1 VKHQEIREGRRTR
14 EEEKRQTKRMD
25 VAVEALC
32 GRQKEAFEG
41 KCSLQKEVEQ
51 W

>member
-1 VKHQEIREGRRTR
+1 MKHREIREGRRTR
-14 EEEKRQTKRMD
+14 EEKRQTKRMD

-32 GRQKEAFEG
+32 GRQKEAFEE
-41 KCSLQKEVEQ
+41 KCLLQKEVEQ